1 MLLFPIREDT
11 KVRGSKNGVKINNL
25 QYDFFSLLILNV
37 ITKII
42 KVMIIFWIAMVG
54 KIKYIESENRNVGS

>member
-1 MLLFPIREDT
+1 MLLFPIRENT

-42 KVMIIFWIAMVG
+42 KVMIIFWIAMVA